1 MRWSNVFAGVHVH
14 VVSSGPLYTLSFSFL
29 SPGST
34 TTTLAA
40 LATSA
45 TSDISCQMCPSS
57 SRRLTHLPNNMQF
70 DPESLFIP
78 DHNLSY
84 VTVEADHVM
93 LSSPTRFDR
102 QPSPEQG
109 AYISPSA
116 PSASAPESTE
126 SQDCDHL
133 DWSPPSPVTLS
144 PLTSDS
150 SSGSQD
156 SDTFHPVKIHID
168 IQAHL
173 PLPASSPGYLTYTQ
187 QQAMANRVPYDLLV
201 PGGDLDPYRYTPVF
215 LHDTLML
222 PGSLAT
228 LIGKVR
234 HLD

>member
-1 MRWSNVFAGVHVH
+1 MCTCFHLVPFS
-14 VVSSGPLYTLSFSFL
+14 TLSIA
-29 SPGST
+29 T
-34 TTTLAA
+34 TTIT

-45 TSDISCQMCPSS
+45 TSNISCQICSS
-57 SRRLTHLPNNMQF
+57 SIRRRTQFANNMQF
-70 DPESLFIP
+70 DPEGLPMP
-78 DHNLSY
+78 DHDLC
-84 VTVEADHVM
+84 HVANESEHG
-93 LSSPTRFDR
+93 LFSSSNRSAHTP
-102 QPSPEQG
+102 PLEQG
-109 AYISPSA
+109 ANVLSSA
-116 PSASAPESTE
+116 LSASAPEVAE
-126 SQDCDHL
+126 SQNCDHT

-144 PLTSDS
+144 PVNSDS

-156 SDTFHPVKIHID
+156 SDTSHPVQRHID

-173 PLPASSPGYLTYTQ
+173 PLPTSSPGYLTYAQ

-201 PGGDLDPYRYTPVF
+201 PGGELDPSVYTPVF